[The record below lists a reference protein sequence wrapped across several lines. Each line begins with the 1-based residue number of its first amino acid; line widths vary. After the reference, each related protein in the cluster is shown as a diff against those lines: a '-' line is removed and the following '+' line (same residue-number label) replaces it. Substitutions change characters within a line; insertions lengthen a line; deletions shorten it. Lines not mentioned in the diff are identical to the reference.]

1 MVKVKIVLDR
11 RREKADGSFPVVEVR
26 NQDKV
31 RVSTPYLSLP
41 ENWGNGEFTDKESN
55 FTRKNIVL
63 RDIRNKVERLLLSLE
78 EDRIVISDKE
88 LRQRINLV
96 IPGKEKQK
104 SEKNFISYLDDFVA
118 LKTNEG
124 TKSVYQTTKNK
135 LLAFDPDCTFETMDK
150 KWLMA
155 FENWM
160 AKGMKVN
167 AYAIH
172 FRNIRSVFNYAI
184 DEEITT
190 LYPFRKF
197 KIKKEDTRKRS
208 LTVKQL
214 VTLRDYPCEQ
224 YQERYRDMFILM
236 FYLIGVNAGDLF
248 NAKEIVNGRLEYKR
262 MKTGKLYSIKV
273 EPEAMEIIN
282 RYKGKDYLL
291 NVLDEYKNY
300 KDFLH
305 RMGIGLK
312 QIGETERKGL
322 GGKKIRKPLF
332 PDLSSY
338 WARHTWA
345 TVAASLDIPKETI
358 AAALGHEI
366 GSPVTSIYINFD
378 QKKVDDANK
387 KLIDFINSKHY
398 TITDV
403 NNIIV

>member
-1 MVKVKIVLDR
+1 MASVRYYLDT
-11 RREKADGSFPVVEVR
+11 RREKKNGQFPIKLYIKHY
-26 NQDKV
+26 NKFL
-31 RVSTPYLSLP
+31 VSIEYSSSK
-41 ENWGNGEFTDKESN
+41 ENWTGTEYSSKEPN
-55 FTRKNIVL
+55 YKTKNAIL
-63 RDIRNKVERLLLSLE
+63 RTIINKVERKFFDLE
-78 EDRIVISDKE
+78 DSNKLREISDKRLKDIVE
-88 LRQRINLV
+88 GLLCNNDTNQ
-96 IPGKEKQK
+96 
-104 SEKNFISYLDDFVA
+104 KNFISYLDDFVA

-135 LLAFDPDCTFETMDK
+135 LLVFDPDCTFESMDK

-155 FENWM
+155 FEGWM
-160 AKGMKVN
+160 AQGMKVN

-197 KIKKEDTRKRS
+197 KIKKEETRKRS
-208 LTVKQL
+208 LTVEQL
-214 VTLRDYPCEQ
+214 IALRDYPVED
-224 YQERYRDMFILM
+224 YQERYRDIFVLM

-248 NAKEIVNGRLEYKR
+248 NAKGLVNGRLEYKR
-262 MKTGKLYSIKV
+262 LKTGKLYSIKV
-273 EPEAMEIIN
+273 EPEALKIID

-322 GGKKIRKPLF
+322 GGKKTRNPLF

-345 TVAASLDIPKETI
+345 TIAASLDIPKETI

-378 QKKVDDANK
+378 QKKVDEANRK
-387 KLIDFINSKHY
+387 VIDLINS
-398 TITDV
+398 V
-403 NNIIV
+403 REGGANG